1 MKVPYIKITPPGPKA
16 NNYLKLD
23 QKYISS
29 GSGVKL
35 LPIVPEYGE
44 GSTITDV
51 DGNIFID
58 FLSGAGAAVTGYSHP
73 ILVKAVQDQVSKIQH
88 SMLGYTY
95 NTKAI
100 TLAQRLAEMSPGKQ
114 NKKIAFGLSGSDA
127 VDIALK
133 MARFSTKKSWVIT
146 FIGAYHGQTYGS
158 ASLSQFQGSLKK
170 DMGPFVSNIVAV
182 PYPDPYRN
190 PWSIDGYKYPEKLTE
205 ATINYVENYVLGHVV
220 PRDDVAMLLVE
231 PIQGD
236 GGTLIPPSNF
246 FKELKI
252 ICDKYGILLALDEVQ
267 TGIGRT
273 GTWFGIEHF
282 GVEPDIMI
290 LGKGL
295 ASGMGLSAVIA
306 HKDIADTTN
315 GSLIFTPAAN
325 PIVSSAAIATLD
337 IIEKEKLLENSQE
350 VGNLL
355 LKRFMKLLDK
365 YAIVGDVRGK
375 GLMIALDIVK
385 DKKTKEPDRE
395 MTGKI
400 CWRAFEMGL
409 ILPSIGFYG
418 NCLRL
423 VPPLVLTKDLAEI
436 GADIIE
442 QSIKDAISGKVK
454 KATSTWS

>member
-1 MKVPYIKITPPGPKA
+1 MRIPYIKVIPPGPKA
-16 NNYLKLD
+16 KNYLKLD

-35 LPIVPEYGE
+35 LPIVPEYGK

-58 FLSGAGAAVTGYSHP
+58 FLAGAGAAITGYAHP
-73 ILVKAVQDQVSKIQH
+73 ILVKAVQEQVSKIQH
-88 SMLGYTY
+88 SMIGYTY
-95 NTKAI
+95 NTQAI
-100 TLAQRLAEMSPGKQ
+100 TLAQRLIKISPGEH
-114 NKKIAFGLSGSDA
+114 NKKVAFGLSGSDA
-127 VDIALK
+127 VDTALK

-170 DMGPFVSNIVAV
+170 DMGPFVPNIVAV

-190 PWSIDGYKYPEKLTE
+190 PWNIDGYKYPDKLTE
-205 ATINYVENYVLGHVV
+205 VAINYIENYILGHVV
-220 PRDDVAMLLVE
+220 PKDDVAMILAE

-246 FKELKI
+246 FKELKR
-252 ICDKYGILLALDEVQ
+252 ICNKYRILLGLDEIQ

-273 GTWFGIEHF
+273 GTWLGIQHF
-282 GVEPDIMI
+282 GVEPDIII

-306 HKDIADTTN
+306 RKSITDVPN
-315 GSLIFTPAAN
+315 GSLLLTPAAN
-325 PIVSSAAIATLD
+325 PVVSSAAIATLN
-337 IIEKEKLLENSQE
+337 IIEKEKLLENSKKIGE
-350 VGNLL
+350 LL
-355 LKRFMKLLDK
+355 LKRFMKLLNK
-365 YAIVGDVRGK
+365 YKIVGDVRGK
-375 GLMIALDIVK
+375 GLMIAIDIVK
-385 DKKTKEPDRE
+385 DKKTKEPDPE

-409 ILPSIGFYG
+409 ILPSIGLRG
-418 NCLRL
+418 NCLRII
-423 VPPLVLTKDLAEI
+423 PPLILTRNLAET

-442 QSIKDAISGKVK
+442 QSIKDAINGKVG

>member
-1 MKVPYIKITPPGPKA
+1 MKIPYIKVTPPGPKA
-16 NNYLKLD
+16 NSYLELD

-44 GSTITDV
+44 GATITDV
-51 DGNIFID
+51 DGNVFID

-73 ILVKAVQDQVSKIQH
+73 MLVKAVQEQVSKIQH
-88 SMLGYTY
+88 SILGYTY
-95 NTKAI
+95 NVQAI

-114 NKKIAFGLSGSDA
+114 DKKVAFGLSGSDA
-127 VDIALK
+127 VGIALK

-158 ASLSQFQGSLKK
+158 ASLSQFQGSVKK
-170 DMGPFVSNIVAV
+170 DMGPFVPNVVAV

-190 PWSIDGYKYPEKLTE
+190 PWNIDGYKYPEKLTE
-205 ATINYVENYVLGHVV
+205 ATISYLENYILGHVV
-220 PRDDVAMLLVE
+220 PKDDVAMILAE

-236 GGTLIPPSNF
+236 GGTLVPPPNF
-246 FKELKI
+246 FKELKR
-252 ICDKYGILLALDEVQ
+252 ICDKYEILLALDEVQ

-306 HKDIADTTN
+306 RENIADTPR
-315 GSLIFTPAAN
+315 GSLVFTAAAN
-325 PIVSSAAIATLD
+325 PVFASAAIATLD

-350 VGNLL
+350 VGRLL
-355 LKRFMKLLDK
+355 SQRFMKLLDK

-375 GLMIALDIVK
+375 GLMIAIDIVK
-385 DKKTKEPDRE
+385 DKKTREPDRE

-418 NCLRL
+418 NCLRI
-423 VPPLVLTKDLAEI
+423 VPPLVLTKDLAET

-442 QSIKDAISGKVK
+442 QSIIDAISGKAQ